1 MSIEEAIKELESL
14 SPSESA
20 INIVLHHLKFY
31 KEGLE
36 REIESN
42 RKNISEIIEKDR
54 MIDRLIMNLKQSM
67 KDNIEMVKHFERL
80 IQGTE
85 EDTHDRRSWLRRKT
99 IALTNYEFARDI
111 LKSLEVQNA
120 KE

>member
-20 INIVLHHLKFY
+20 INIVLHYFKFY

-42 RKNISEIIEKDR
+42 RKNISKIIEKDH
-54 MIDRLIMNLKQSM
+54 MIDKLIMKLKQSM
-67 KDNIEMVKHFERL
+67 NDNIEIVKHFERL
-80 IQGTE
+80 IQSTE
-85 EDTHDRRSWLRRKT
+85 EDSHDRRSWLRSKT

-111 LKSLEVQNA
+111 LKSLEVQND
-120 KE
+120 KK

>member
-42 RKNISEIIEKDR
+42 RKNVLEIIEKDR
-54 MIDRLIMNLKQSM
+54 MIDRLITELKQRM
-67 KDNIEMVKHFERL
+67 KDNIETVKHFERL
-80 IQGTE
+80 IQSKK
-85 EDTHDRRSWLRRKT
+85 EDTHDRRSWLRTKT

-111 LKSLEVQNA
+111 LKVLEVSEE
-120 KE
+120 K

>member
-1 MSIEEAIKELESL
+1 MLIEEAIKELETL

-20 INIVLHHLKFY
+20 INIVLQHLKFY

-42 RKNISEIIEKDR
+42 RKYVFEIIEKDR
-54 MIDRLIMNLKQSM
+54 MIDRLIMKLKQSM
-67 KDNIEMVKHFERL
+67 KNNIETVKHFERL
-80 IQGTE
+80 IQSTD

-111 LKSLEVQNA
+111 LKSLGVQND